1 MQPLSKSWTYAI
13 VCRLIY
19 SHISSLAS
27 QDTPVFLPVKSPTV
41 PFRLVSSELSAVAGV
56 GVTVCVLCGPSP
68 SLVEIET
75 ELLRN
80 WKTTYNLVAS
90 LQSLHPRGFPAQAN
104 FDHVSAF
111 SSRAFPKEH
120 RAEKVFVR
128 AWARFLPRSCLI
140 GLPGPV
146 WVLLSK
152 IHRRL
157 FPPLYLLDAM
167 CRNVNWIKCV
177 AQPLSRRSEHKHL
190 LVTSFPQVCDFTV
203 LYIRSHLLSNL

>member
-1 MQPLSKSWTYAI
+1 MFANKPN
-13 VCRLIY
+13 
-19 SHISSLAS
+19 SHILL

-104 FDHVSAF
+104 FDHVSNCG
-111 SSRAFPKEH
+111 
-120 RAEKVFVR
+120 V
-128 AWARFLPRSCLI
+128 
-140 GLPGPV
+140 
-146 WVLLSK
+146 VLTFADRILNERCSVVCVD
-152 IHRRL
+152 IFHG
-157 FPPLYLLDAM
+157 
-167 CRNVNWIKCV
+167 IKCDIN
-177 AQPLSRRSEHKHL
+177 P
-190 LVTSFPQVCDFTV
+190 P
-203 LYIRSHLLSNL
+203 

>member
-1 MQPLSKSWTYAI
+1 MNTEDIGACLPTSQIAG
-13 VCRLIY
+13 
-19 SHISSLAS
+19 HILL

-104 FDHVSAF
+104 FDHVSTTCCW
-111 SSRAFPKEH
+111 SSWH
-120 RAEKVFVR
+120 
-128 AWARFLPRSCLI
+128 L
-140 GLPGPV
+140 
-146 WVLLSK
+146 WVLWMK
-152 IHRRL
+152 
-157 FPPLYLLDAM
+157 
-167 CRNVNWIKCV
+167 
-177 AQPLSRRSEHKHL
+177 
-190 LVTSFPQVCDFTV
+190 T
-203 LYIRSHLLSNL
+203 